1 MKRNLLFISRY
12 PEIID
17 EFQGILEEK
26 QIETEIAQ
34 NGTDAMELLKQKEYQ
49 ILVTDLN
56 LDGYN
61 GDKILSYVNQKFPDT
76 ICMLYTNSISAV
88 QLGFYLNKRDVFRV
102 FLRPVNFR
110 QEFMQ
115 ALEEAYELY
124 DLKKHD
130 RDSRQERLKQLEDNR
145 KAIAEI
151 EGSDGLE
158 RLNEVRQAVL
168 GKKGELTAVLKGM
181 KDVAPEDRPKVG
193 QWVNDTRSA
202 IETVLEEKMKI
213 LEADA
218 LKKRYEAEKIDV
230 TMPAVK
236 HEKGNLHPVTQVR
249 NQLIDI
255 FASMGFE
262 VYEGAEIETDYYNFT
277 ALNTPQD
284 HPARDMQDT
293 FYLSPEFLLRT
304 QTSAGQIHVM
314 EAKKP
319 PIKVISPG
327 KVFRSDDDATHSP
340 MFTQMEGLVVDKGI
354 TLCDLKGMLD
364 ELVKKIFGK
373 ETTTRLRPSYFPF
386 TEPSVEVDVSCFQ
399 CGGCGCKLCKGTGWI
414 EVLGAGVVNN
424 KVLEGCGID
433 TNEYSGF
440 AFGIGIERIAM
451 LKYGINNIKL
461 LFESDMRVLK
471 QIDD

>member
-1 MKRNLLFISRY
+1 MK
-12 PEIID
+12 
-17 EFQGILEEK
+17 EK
-26 QIETEIAQ
+26 LQQIRE
-34 NGTDAMELLKQKEYQ
+34 
-49 ILVTDLN
+49 
-56 LDGYN
+56 
-61 GDKILSYVNQKFPDT
+61 
-76 ICMLYTNSISAV
+76 
-88 QLGFYLNKRDVFRV
+88 
-102 FLRPVNFR
+102 
-110 QEFMQ
+110 
-115 ALEEAYELY
+115 
-124 DLKKHD
+124 
-130 RDSRQERLKQLEDNR
+130 

-151 EGSDGLE
+151 EGSDGLD

-193 QWVNDTRSA
+193 QWVNDTRTA
-202 IETVLEEKMKI
+202 IETIMEEKMKK
-213 LEADA
+213 LEAEA
-218 LKKRYEAEKIDV
+218 LRKRYEAEKIDV

-262 VYEGAEIETDYYNFT
+262 VYEGTEIETDYYNFT

-319 PIKVISPG
+319 PIKIISPG

-364 ELVKKIFGK
+364 MVVQRIFG
-373 ETTTRLRPSYFPF
+373 ESTRTRLRPSYFPF
-386 TEPSVEVDVSCFQ
+386 TEPSVEVDLSCFK
-399 CGGCGCKLCKGTGWI
+399 CGGKGCALCKNTGWI
-414 EVLGAGVVNN
+414 EVLGAGMVHPN
-424 KVLEGCGID
+424 VLRMGGYDPEVY
-433 TNEYSGF
+433 TGF
-440 AFGIGIERIAM
+440 AFGTGLDRLAM
-451 LKYGINNIKL
+451 FKYNIPDIRYLYTNDVRMLRQFDRKD
-461 LFESDMRVLK
+461 EE
-471 QIDD
+471 